1 MPNQPHN
8 NKDAHFWDKAAPKYA
23 ASPIEDEAGF
33 ENTLTRT
40 RALFPA
46 HARVLELG
54 CGTGSAALR
63 LADAAESYLA
73 TDISSGMLTIAE
85 QKLDAARQN
94 GFNANLSFRQAVAE
108 GLAKEGSHY
117 DVVVAFSYLHLAGN
131 MPEVLS
137 HIRSML
143 APGGLFISKTP
154 CVGEMNRLIQLAIPV
169 MRWLGKAPSVVTACT
184 TASLTQQVADAGFEI
199 LHNERH
205 GTQKSDY
212 RPFIVARRV

>member
-1 MPNQPHN
+1 MPNQPPN
-8 NKDAHFWDKAAPKYA
+8 NKDAQFWDKAAPKYA

-40 RALFPA
+40 RALFPP

-54 CGTGSAALR
+54 CGTGTAALR

-73 TDISSGMLTIAE
+73 TDISSGMLTIAQ

-94 GFNANLSFRQAVAE
+94 GFSANLTFRQAVADS
-108 GLAKEGSHY
+108 LSKESVQF
-117 DVVVAFSYLHLAGN
+117 DVVVAFSYLHLAGSV
-131 MPEVLS
+131 PEVLS
-137 HIRSML
+137 QICPML
-143 APGGLFISKTP
+143 EHGGLFISKTP

-169 MRWLGKAPSVVTACT
+169 ARWLGKAPSVVTACT
-184 TASLTQQVADAGFEI
+184 TASLTQQIADAGFEI

-205 GTQKSDY
+205 GTRKSDF
-212 RPFIVARRV
+212 RPFIVARVI